1 MPAEAVS
8 GFVII
13 SAGGIVVEHPAGVLG
28 AAGFV
33 DEPPDLLVVPVP
45 EPADATML
53 AVLLPEMRVYVSLG
67 VERSHELIAMAG
79 RAGWKFLQSS
89 EMERDALEDVRQYHK
104 IALRSGHSG
113 ANGIHGA
120 HRRIL
125 DQRTSAIFDLHQDP
139 TTATEHLAGCA
150 R

>member
-1 MPAEAVS
+1 LSRIETYSPSAKGVPAEAVS

-53 AVLLPEMRVYVSLG
+53 AVLLRWAP
-67 VERSHELIAMAG
+67 
-79 RAGWKFLQSS
+79 
-89 EMERDALEDVRQYHK
+89 
-104 IALRSGHSG
+104 
-113 ANGIHGA
+113 
-120 HRRIL
+120 
-125 DQRTSAIFDLHQDP
+125 
-139 TTATEHLAGCA
+139 
-150 R
+150 